1 MREFIFIYGRDPDL
15 SHLELLSYFKSRGI
29 NNKLVER
36 NNEVA
41 IFLLPNLDFGK
52 MMNNLGGIVKIA
64 EVFKEYEYAGSTS
77 KLNYGVS
84 VYKGKDKL
92 TSYLK
97 SIYKKEKVKAMVRKS
112 RNVVF
117 TPSEVLSKNMNE
129 FIVYKDYTARTI
141 AVFDP
146 KGYKDR
152 DEPRPKQMFLHQVSL
167 RLAKILIN
175 LSQARNNV
183 LDPFCGVGTV
193 LQEGLVNG
201 MDVTG
206 IDIDKESI
214 LASKENLNWVKKKLK
229 LKGKIRLIR
238 GDAVKLT
245 RYLRRNSVEA
255 IVTEPDLGPYYKKIP
270 TKSQV
275 EKVVNDLELLYYE
288 MLLQSKAI
296 LKRNGKIALVVPR
309 LKYFGGKKDLGIQAI
324 LKRTG
329 LQVSKVDNLKF
340 PFVIEGK
347 FMDRLIYVFEP
358 QF

>member
-152 DEPRPKQMFLHQVSL
+152 DEPRPKQMFLHQHQL
-167 RLAKILIN
+167 LWLIL
-175 LSQARNNV
+175 
-183 LDPFCGVGTV
+183 LDF
-193 LQEGLVNG
+193 
-201 MDVTG
+201 
-206 IDIDKESI
+206 
-214 LASKENLNWVKKKLK
+214 LK
-229 LKGKIRLIR
+229 
-238 GDAVKLT
+238 
-245 RYLRRNSVEA
+245 
-255 IVTEPDLGPYYKKIP
+255 
-270 TKSQV
+270 Q
-275 EKVVNDLELLYYE
+275 
-288 MLLQSKAI
+288 
-296 LKRNGKIALVVPR
+296 
-309 LKYFGGKKDLGIQAI
+309 
-324 LKRTG
+324 
-329 LQVSKVDNLKF
+329 
-340 PFVIEGK
+340 
-347 FMDRLIYVFEP
+347 
-358 QF
+358 